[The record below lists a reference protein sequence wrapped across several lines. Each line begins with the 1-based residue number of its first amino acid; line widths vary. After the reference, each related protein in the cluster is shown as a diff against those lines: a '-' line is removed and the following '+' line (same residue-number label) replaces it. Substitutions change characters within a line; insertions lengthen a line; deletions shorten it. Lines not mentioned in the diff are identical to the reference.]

1 MTTTVD
7 VGTVMASIAGLT
19 ISGVTVRGESGVA
32 DSMLANT
39 AVLAPRPEKFITGVH
54 LVHVEQTQQQ
64 NNFYYTLHYRYY
76 HCAIGSVNMTNSW
89 TGLLT
94 NVAAILAALSSH
106 TTLAGSIDS
115 EDPIVEIL
123 GPVSDPAGN
132 VYLGAEFAITIM
144 QFLEA

>member
-1 MTTTVD
+1 M
-7 VGTVMASIAGLT
+7 
-19 ISGVTVRGESGVA
+19 TVRGESGVA
-32 DSMLANT
+32 DSMMANT
-39 AVLAPRPEKFITGVH
+39 GVLAPRPEKFVTGVR
-54 LVHVEQTQQQ
+54 LIHVEMTQQA

-94 NVAAILAALSSH
+94 NLAAILAALSNH
-106 TTLAGSIDS
+106 TTMPGSIDS
-115 EDPIVEIL
+115 EDPIVETM

-132 VYLGAEFAITIM
+132 MYLGAEIAITIM